1 MKSLNIFM
9 LIAIFIIILM
19 LMTQS
24 ISSFIISQESL
35 QNGVTTVT
43 ITMNRKSSFYNI
55 PSGFNET
62 VASTEL
68 KFLKIAIVSDNISFI
83 KYFINMFINETETQ
97 NIVSFKPLD
106 IEKAFEESNVTIL
119 DLNATLLF
127 VKKIELVKKVFWSEK
142 LVVFITEGSVDPIE
156 EIYKSIDHSE
166 LPFTVLPLK
175 EIKIIG
181 DVSMYYDNKLGVE
194 IAKINI
200 RNVSI
205 LPVFGFKE
213 IPKILIIKTWR
224 FKGSNDREVLRV
236 HYYTSDHIDFRE
248 IKESIMNILSRN
260 MLARVGN
267 IKDNIMKKESSPLII
282 KVKADSGLEEMYQWS
297 YIGSWSG
304 SSGDEYLTANYDVIF
319 DYAINYNDPSYPMI
333 GLYRVFTHHR
343 IYAIKDNYILPY
355 RHTTNLFWARDPA
368 YTKVWCGEL
377 SNGVFYWRK
386 DEEVWDYEPH
396 YASADGSFTLT
407 WLIPPPGFGLSITI
421 TIGQNIYHEPGYS
434 TGYSSFYG
442 RYAQNVVWQNW
453 GSIYGPGLRNGG
465 LFSKYY
471 IRGLNPLSTGA
482 SMVVSVEF
490 KNIVWLATSY
500 LSISHVQYFV
510 AIFYISAG

>member
-83 KYFINMFINETETQ
+83 KYFINMFINETGTQ

-181 DVSMYYDNKLGVE
+181 DVSKYYDDKLGVE
-194 IAKINI
+194 IV
-200 RNVSI
+200 R
-205 LPVFGFKE
+205 
-213 IPKILIIKTWR
+213 
-224 FKGSNDREVLRV
+224 
-236 HYYTSDHIDFRE
+236 
-248 IKESIMNILSRN
+248 
-260 MLARVGN
+260 
-267 IKDNIMKKESSPLII
+267 
-282 KVKADSGLEEMYQWS
+282 
-297 YIGSWSG
+297 
-304 SSGDEYLTANYDVIF
+304 LT
-319 DYAINYNDPSYPMI
+319 
-333 GLYRVFTHHR
+333 
-343 IYAIKDNYILPY
+343 
-355 RHTTNLFWARDPA
+355 
-368 YTKVWCGEL
+368 
-377 SNGVFYWRK
+377 
-386 DEEVWDYEPH
+386 
-396 YASADGSFTLT
+396 
-407 WLIPPPGFGLSITI
+407 
-421 TIGQNIYHEPGYS
+421 
-434 TGYSSFYG
+434 
-442 RYAQNVVWQNW
+442 
-453 GSIYGPGLRNGG
+453 
-465 LFSKYY
+465 
-471 IRGLNPLSTGA
+471 
-482 SMVVSVEF
+482 
-490 KNIVWLATSY
+490 
-500 LSISHVQYFV
+500 
-510 AIFYISAG
+510 